1 MPSRA
6 AADGYGGRSPR
17 HRWTVTLAV
26 ALVVLGLGAGSPV
39 PAPAQSE
46 SSLRDRIQS
55 GRERERALSG
65 AIDGLDRL
73 LGRVGRE
80 VAVIQGRLDDV
91 QAALDAAEARL
102 GETRAELDRERA
114 RLRRLRR
121 RLAEGREVLA
131 DQLVN
136 GYKADRP
143 DLVSLVLGASSFA
156 DLLERFEFIERVQ
169 DRNASVVE
177 RVRGAREETRRQ
189 SQVLARL
196 EVQQQERTEEIERRH
211 AALTSM
217 RSGLAERQA
226 ELGRARA
233 ARAAA
238 LTGTRAGRSRAE
250 RTLRRLIAQRERA
263 AAALTRPGGPWAIPW
278 PIVQCESGGQNLPPN
293 GKGASGYYQFMPET
307 WRGMGGSTPH
317 AYQAPKAE
325 QDRLAALLWAG
336 GAGRR
341 QLGLRRVAPG
351 SLHTRATRGE
361 IVRAWSTCGSTAAPR
376 R

>member
-1 MPSRA
+1 M
-6 AADGYGGRSPR
+6 
-17 HRWTVTLAV
+17 
-26 ALVVLGLGAGSPV
+26 
-39 PAPAQSE
+39 
-46 SSLRDRIQS
+46 
-55 GRERERALSG
+55 
-65 AIDGLDRL
+65 
-73 LGRVGRE
+73 
-80 VAVIQGRLDDV
+80 

-263 AAALTRPGGPWAIPW
+263 AARTGRSGRAVGDPVADRPVRVGRPEPAAERQGRVRLLPVHAGDVARDGRIDPARL
-278 PIVQCESGGQNLPPN
+278 SGA
-293 GKGASGYYQFMPET
+293 K
-307 WRGMGGSTPH
+307 
-317 AYQAPKAE
+317 
-325 QDRLAALLWAG
+325 G
-336 GAGRR
+336 GAGPARRPPLGRRRRRR